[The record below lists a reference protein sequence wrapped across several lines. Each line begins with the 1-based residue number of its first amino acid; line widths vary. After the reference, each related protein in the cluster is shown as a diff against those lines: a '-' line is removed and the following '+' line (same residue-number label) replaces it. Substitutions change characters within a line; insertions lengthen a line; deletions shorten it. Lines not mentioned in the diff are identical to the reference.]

1 MKLLLENW
9 RGYIK
14 EQEETNEILG
24 MGKKY
29 IDFET
34 EHLDAIQQIPIAIDH
49 AVRGLEHDGY
59 PQEFYKEY
67 LEKLIKK
74 YENEVDPMLSRL
86 MVAKGQID
94 KASRTIDPFVAKA
107 VSHYLPDEVPSW
119 ENDSDLIRQLIELV
133 LNMRNKILGAYKRY
147 RNKVSNMPPYKPK
160 PGMHDLENLMG
171 QAKVREELKEGEP
184 KKGTGKKP
192 KGSSRRLYTDED
204 PSDTV
209 SVKFATVQD
218 IKDTLSKASFKSKSH
233 KRQSQIINLIHQ
245 RARAAYQNAKDPK
258 VKARLKKSYDYA
270 KQRKEASKRKTQRMN
285 KSKKTEK

>member
-1 MKLLLENW
+1 MKLILENW
-9 RGYIK
+9 REYIK
-14 EQEETNEILG
+14 EEEEVNEIFG

-29 IDFET
+29 IDFGT

-94 KASRTIDPFVAKA
+94 KASRTIDPFVAKS

-133 LNMRNKILGAYKRY
+133 LNMRNKILGVYKRY

-258 VKARLKKSYDYA
+258 VKARLKRSYDYA
-270 KQRKEASKRKTQRMN
+270 KQRKEASKKKTQRMN
-285 KSKKTEK
+285 KSKKAEK